1 MSKYVP
7 QQIPEL
13 MPLHLPKDMHEPQ
26 NVAQQVLAQQ
36 LFEQQFQATAE
47 IVCHAPGRVNLIGDH
62 TDYNDGFVLP
72 AAINYGTTIAASVRE
87 DNLVKVYAHDCDQQ
101 TNEFHLKEIA
111 FDQQMMW
118 SNYVKGT
125 LQALL
130 KKHPGIKGA
139 NLVVTGNVPQGAGL
153 SSSASF
159 EIAILKVFAKLYHLD
174 LDGISAALLGQ
185 QAEND
190 FVGCNCGIMDQLISA
205 MGQKSHA
212 MLLDCKDL
220 SFEDAPIPD
229 DLTLFIVNSNVKRG
243 LVDSAYNLRRQQC
256 EQVAQ
261 YFGVSALRDV
271 TLDQLNSAKEQLEPV
286 LFKRARHVISENSR
300 AVITFNALK
309 NNDMKTISEAMKA
322 SHHSLRDDFEV
333 TTKEMDGLVAIIDGV
348 LGNDGGVRMTG
359 GGFGGCVVALVP
371 TTLVSQVKEAV
382 NSKYEQTFGLKPSIY
397 LCTATQGAFR

>member
-1 MSKYVP
+1 MTLSSSEQGHE
-7 QQIPEL
+7 QQL
-13 MPLHLPKDMHEPQ
+13 LVQ
-26 NVAQQVLAQQ
+26 T
-36 LFEQQFQATAE
+36 LFEQQFQRSAE
-47 IVCHAPGRVNLIGDH
+47 IVCHAPGRVNIIGDH

-72 AAINYGTTIAASVRE
+72 AAINYGTSIAASARE
-87 DNLVKVYAHDCDQQ
+87 DNVVKVYAHDCEQQ
-101 TNEFHLKEIA
+101 INEFILSEIV

-125 LQALL
+125 LQALM
-130 KKHPGIKGA
+130 KKYPDIKGA

-159 EIAILKVFAKLYHLD
+159 EIAILKAYAELYQLD
-174 LDGISAALLGQ
+174 LNGINAALLGQ

-205 MGQKSHA
+205 MGKKDHA

-243 LVDSAYNLRRQQC
+243 LVDSEYNLRREQC
-256 EQVAQ
+256 EAVANH
-261 YFGVSALRDV
+261 FGVSALRDV
-271 TLDQLNSAKEQLEPV
+271 TLAQLNADKAKIEPV
-286 LFKRARHVISENSR
+286 LFKRARHVISENER
-300 AVITFNALK
+300 AVSTLKALK
-309 NNDMKTISEAMKA
+309 NNDMATISAAMKA
-322 SHHSLRDDFEV
+322 SHNSLRDDFEV
-333 TTKEMDGLVAIIDGV
+333 TTKEMDGLVDLIDGV
-348 LGNDGGVRMTG
+348 VGDEGGVRMTG

-371 TTLVSQVKEAV
+371 TELVVQVEYVV
-382 NSKYEQTFGLKPSIY
+382 NNKYESVFGLTPSIY

>member
-1 MSKYVP
+1 MT
-7 QQIPEL
+7 QQKGTKL
-13 MPLHLPKDMHEPQ
+13 MTQQTLEQQAFVQ
-26 NVAQQVLAQQ
+26 N
-36 LFEQQFQATAE
+36 LFEQQFKRSAE
-47 IVCHAPGRVNLIGDH
+47 VVCHAPGRVNIIGDH

-87 DNLVKVYAHDCDQQ
+87 DSVVKVYAHDCDQQ
-101 TNEFHLKEIA
+101 TNEFNLNEIL

-125 LQALL
+125 LQALM
-130 KKHPGIKGA
+130 KQYPDIKGA
-139 NLVVTGNVPQGAGL
+139 NLVVSGNVPQGAGL

-159 EIAILKVFAKLYHLD
+159 EVAILKAFAQLYQLD
-174 LDGISAALLGQ
+174 LKGVNAALIGQ

-205 MGQKSHA
+205 MGLQGHA

-256 EQVAQ
+256 EAVAKH
-261 YFGVSALRDV
+261 FGVSALRDV
-271 TLDQLNSAKEQLEPV
+271 TIEQLNSDQDKIEPE

-300 AVITFNALK
+300 AITTLKALK
-309 NNDMKTISEAMKA
+309 DNDMATISVAMKA
-322 SHHSLRDDFEV
+322 SHISLRDDFEV
-333 TTKEMDGLVAIIDGV
+333 TTKEMDGLVEMIDSV
-348 LGNDGGVRMTG
+348 LGEKGGVRMTG
-359 GGFGGCVVALVP
+359 GGFGGCIVALVP
-371 TTLVSQVKEAV
+371 TAMVEQVKDVV
-382 NSKYEQTFGLKPSIY
+382 NSRYEKEFDLKANIY
-397 LCTATQGAFR
+397 QCIATQGAFR